1 MARWALNRNSFPDVQ
16 VKVVLNDEEV
26 RAAGRQK
33 LVEVANVKATVVQNW
48 FVLSLAKKSVNNV
61 LYNLYGTFFII
72 LYLSHQTTYT
82 ILHLLLMPHVK
93 AIVYAVYRYQYI
105 LMFKSEQFYWLK
117 KLCNKAF
124 TNNNHCLK
132 PITKIISPFIIG
144 LTLINANGYRFWN

>member
-1 MARWALNRNSFPDVQ
+1 MMKKSEL
-16 VKVVLNDEEV
+16 
-26 RAAGRQK
+26 RQT
-33 LVEVANVKATVVQNW
+33 KACRSCYYQSYSCSE
-48 FVLSLAKKSVNNV
+48 LICLIACQKSVNNV
-61 LYNLYGTFFII
+61 LYNLYRTFFII

-105 LMFKSEQFYWLK
+105 LMFKSEQFYCFK

-132 PITKIISPFIIG
+132 PITKIISPLIIG
-144 LTLINANGYRFWN
+144 LTLINANGSGFWNE